1 MDSGN
6 RNETGSIGSR
16 SPSSE
21 HKCLIQCVANRKV
34 INRNRTQ
41 IAKSEQIEIKILPKF
56 FARKALLTTSNNH
69 CEVHAAQ
76 LLNH

>member
-41 IAKSEQIEIKILPKF
+41 IAKSEQIEFKMPKF